1 MNFSSKHFMITFEMR
16 SYRFNSSD
24 PGLLAVPGLGW
35 TRAYCGE
42 ELREFR
48 PRVAGPG
55 GGGGGSVRPRVGNR
69 SMRKLIKSRNRFKYD
84 NCSTFLETR
93 GWSLNTITDRAAS
106 EISKYDGLVRMDS
119 PLIYTMH
126 QITHPRLKFGYL

>member
-1 MNFSSKHFMITFEMR
+1 MFFMNFSSKHFMITFEMR

-55 GGGGGSVRPRVGNR
+55 GGEGGEGQSDP
-69 SMRKLIKSRNRFKYD
+69 
-84 NCSTFLETR
+84 
-93 GWSLNTITDRAAS
+93 GWGT
-106 EISKYDGLVRMDS
+106 EV
-119 PLIYTMH
+119 
-126 QITHPRLKFGYL
+126 